1 MCYEHSLCT
10 LSGEEIRAQNVCLY
24 VYVGEKKNHNGHT
37 EHLFFSISLFS
48 VVPPLCLSN
57 MNLRENKEH

>member
-37 EHLFFSISLFS
+37 EHLFFSVSLFS
-48 VVPPLCLSN
+48 VVPPVYQT
-57 MNLRENKEH
+57 